1 MPIVSASE
9 KWCSAGP
16 PKKNIESVMASVD
29 VCVITVREI
38 VAVMAE
44 LMTSTVEVRRILRKC
59 SRTRSK
65 IITDS
70 FTE

>member
-1 MPIVSASE
+1 MQ
-9 KWCSAGP
+9 
-16 PKKNIESVMASVD
+16 SVD

-44 LMTSTVEVRRILRKC
+44 LMTSIVSARRIVRKC

-65 IITDS
+65 MITDS